1 MKIILANNKH
11 NWPVINVMP
20 AQERNHSNSIHKPI
34 KSSEFTIDLF
44 EEAWC
49 PPENGAV
56 VDPCWISGQD
66 LPQLASYL
74 CLRLGRDQG
83 TFLLCCCWL
92 LLGRVCKW
100 IVSFCLSSSTEWAL
114 ETQESRTSVPYCRV
128 AIPQITTN
136 PSLQRW
142 WSKYFAYQRI
152 FGRWLRYFLR

>member
-1 MKIILANNKH
+1 MMLIIDYSQYK
-11 NWPVINVMP
+11 VTVS
-20 AQERNHSNSIHKPI
+20 QEEFFS

-83 TFLLCCCWL
+83 TFLLCCC
-92 LLGRVCKW
+92 
-100 IVSFCLSSSTEWAL
+100 
-114 ETQESRTSVPYCRV
+114 
-128 AIPQITTN
+128 
-136 PSLQRW
+136 
-142 WSKYFAYQRI
+142 
-152 FGRWLRYFLR
+152 